1 MSAAGCEMKTL
12 VDDVRHA
19 IRSLRK
25 SPGFCF
31 VAIMALAIGIGA
43 NSTVFSTL
51 KAMVL
56 RPLAFPALDRIVT
69 IRESLPAQGLHDFS
83 VAPANYRDIAAQNT
97 VFERVAALRGRGRDS
112 NLTGAGTP
120 VRLEG
125 EQVTASFFPLLGL
138 PPLLGRTFTQEEAD
152 QDARVVV
159 LSYSAWQRQFA
170 GDSAIVGRSIVLD
183 GAQTEV
189 IGVMPPEFDFPIG
202 TDLWGPL
209 SLTSPE
215 MSARGDHTLYVVARL
230 KPGLSDQQASAE
242 LKTIAANLERQYPDS
257 NVGRSFTIVSFRKEL
272 TGATRYFVSV
282 LMWAAVFVLLLACA
296 NVANLL
302 LARAVNTQK
311 ELAIRTA
318 LGASRWRII
327 RQRLVESLL
336 LSLAGGGA
344 GLVIALWGVSITKAA
359 VPPFIVQHIAG
370 IKNIRVDSGVLAFT
384 AAISVLTGITAGLLP
399 ALHSLS
405 GLALND
411 ALKAGTRTSSLS
423 MRRGLRSL
431 LVIGEIA
438 LALVLL
444 VGAGLMVKG
453 FRHLLEKYPGYD
465 EYSQLSARV
474 ILPEN
479 KYADPRSRAAFYEQV
494 LARLS
499 AIPGVENAS
508 AVRFVPNGWSWQN
521 STFVVEN
528 APARPGQVDLIGMQ
542 AVSVDYLRQ
551 LRIPLRSGR
560 GFNAQ
565 DGIDSPL
572 VLLISETFAR
582 RWFPAGDALGHR
594 MRFGSGQP
602 WRTIVGIVADI
613 HQSSMSDNYPPT
625 AYLPISQAPPES
637 ATFLLR
643 TTRNPISLAP
653 AARDAVTAV
662 DPYQALYDTRTLRQ
676 LSTDNASGI
685 EFSAHMMMAFG
696 ICAFVLAAAG
706 IYAVVAYT
714 VNQRI
719 REVAICM
726 AMGAQRR
733 HVLRMMLGSSAKLAV
748 IGLLIGV
755 PAAFALSRLM
765 AQFLVGV
772 IQLDYV
778 TFAAFTL
785 ALACAAIIA
794 GYIPARRATLV
805 DPMIALNS
813 E

>member
-1 MSAAGCEMKTL
+1 
-12 VDDVRHA
+12 
-19 IRSLRK
+19 
-25 SPGFCF
+25 
-31 VAIMALAIGIGA
+31 
-43 NSTVFSTL
+43 
-51 KAMVL
+51 
-56 RPLAFPALDRIVT
+56 
-69 IRESLPAQGLHDFS
+69 
-83 VAPANYRDIAAQNT
+83 
-97 VFERVAALRGRGRDS
+97 
-112 NLTGAGTP
+112 
-120 VRLEG
+120 
-125 EQVTASFFPLLGL
+125 
-138 PPLLGRTFTQEEAD
+138 
-152 QDARVVV
+152 
-159 LSYSAWQRQFA
+159 
-170 GDSAIVGRSIVLD
+170 
-183 GAQTEV
+183 
-189 IGVMPPEFDFPIG
+189 
-202 TDLWGPL
+202 
-209 SLTSPE
+209 
-215 MSARGDHTLYVVARL
+215 
-230 KPGLSDQQASAE
+230 
-242 LKTIAANLERQYPDS
+242 
-257 NVGRSFTIVSFRKEL
+257 
-272 TGATRYFVSV
+272 
-282 LMWAAVFVLLLACA
+282 
-296 NVANLL
+296 
-302 LARAVNTQK
+302 
-311 ELAIRTA
+311 
-318 LGASRWRII
+318 
-327 RQRLVESLL
+327 
-336 LSLAGGGA
+336 
-344 GLVIALWGVSITKAA
+344 
-359 VPPFIVQHIAG
+359 
-370 IKNIRVDSGVLAFT
+370 
-384 AAISVLTGITAGLLP
+384 
-399 ALHSLS
+399 
-405 GLALND
+405 
-411 ALKAGTRTSSLS
+411 